1 VLRHSQ
7 LHGTSFSRTGQI
19 VFVKPTDMKLC
30 HCLPKKKKKRTAG
43 IAEEVMGPLGMLLE
57 NFKHV
62 L

>member
-1 VLRHSQ
+1 MLRHSQ

-19 VFVKPTDMKLC
+19 VFVKPTDMKLY
-30 HCLPKKKKKRTAG
+30 HCLPKKKRTAG